1 MIPKYYKQL
10 LVQDMICKLR
20 IRQAKVPFLT
30 KINIHLSSKNII
42 FDERFLLPSLVNSLV
57 LTGRS
62 SYRTRAAKSIANFGL
77 RKDQLLGYKIDL
89 RKKCMENFL
98 QNIMLVALTR
108 NRQFVLIPNKKSKNS
123 IGFFVK
129 DLLQFLELEE
139 NFTLFKD
146 FRNFEITFDFT
157 NSRTENLHLV
167 LTGLQLPFYS
177 K

>member
-10 LVQDMICKLR
+10 IVQDMITKLHVE
-20 IRQAKVPFLT
+20 QTKVPFLT
-30 KINIHLSSKNII
+30 KINIHLSSKNIT

-62 SYRTRAAKSIANFGL
+62 SYRTRAVKSIANFGL

-98 QNIMLVALTR
+98 QNILLIALTR
-108 NRQFVLIPNKKSKNS
+108 NRQFVLIPNKKAQRS
-123 IGFFVK
+123 IGFFMK

-146 FRNFEITFDFT
+146 FRHFEITFDFT
-157 NSRTENLHLV
+157 NSNIESLHLV
-167 LTGLQLPFYS
+167 LTGLQLPFQN